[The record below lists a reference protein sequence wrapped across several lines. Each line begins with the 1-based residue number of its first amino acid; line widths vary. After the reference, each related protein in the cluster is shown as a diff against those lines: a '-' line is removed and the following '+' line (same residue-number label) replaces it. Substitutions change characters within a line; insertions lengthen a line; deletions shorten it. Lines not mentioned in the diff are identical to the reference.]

1 MFDALVFV
9 CTDPIAILL
18 TLGGV
23 VMGLIFGAIPG
34 LTATLGVALLIPV
47 SFSLSPLHAMMLL
60 GGVYIGGISG
70 GLVSA
75 ILINMPGTPSSI
87 CTTYDGH
94 PMAKKGRASEA
105 LTIGVVSSFVG
116 GIFSWVALVAIAPQL
131 AKIALGFAPYE
142 YFWLTV
148 FGLTVI
154 IGMETKSPLKALLGT
169 VIGLVIAAIG
179 MDPVGGVAR
188 FDFDIRILRSG
199 FRMVP
204 VLMGFFVVTEIL
216 SSLREFKDKYTFAD
230 SGLKT
235 INVDSLM
242 EEKGETVKNMGI
254 SSVIGTFLGILP
266 GVGGATANFISYDV
280 VKKGSKHPERFGTGY
295 AQGIVASETGNN
307 AVTGGAIIPMMTLGI
322 PGDSVTAVMLGA
334 MMIHGLRPGPMMF
347 NNSAEVVYPFF
358 ISILLA
364 NIFMILV
371 QFLGGIKVSVRAL
384 RMPKWV
390 LFPLVI
396 LMLIAGTWT
405 LQYSAYDVWTVFL
418 FGFLGY
424 YIKRFGVPMTPIV
437 LGVILGP
444 TMEDNLRRGLVL
456 SKGSLEPFLTR
467 DFSMALIAAILLTL
481 AITLTIS
488 YKGRKK
494 KVAEAAG
501 FGRAA
506 AEADVPLD

>member
-1 MFDALVFV
+1 MLNYLMSVL
-9 CTDPIAILL
+9 TDPMAILM

-23 VMGLIFGAIPG
+23 VMGLVFGAIPG

-75 ILINMPGTPSSI
+75 TLINMPGTPSSI
-87 CTTYDGH
+87 CTTYDGY
-94 PMAKKGRASEA
+94 PMARKGKASEA

-116 GIFSWVALVAIAPQL
+116 GVFSWLALVAIAPQL

-154 IGMETKSPLKALLGT
+154 IGMETRSPLKALLGT
-169 VIGLVIAAIG
+169 SIGLVIAAIG

-188 FDFDIRILRSG
+188 FDFDVRILRSG

-216 SSLREFKDKYTFAD
+216 SSLRDFKEKYTFAD
-230 SGLKT
+230 SGLKKIT
-235 INVDSLM
+235 LDSLKA
-242 EEKGETVKNMGI
+242 EKGETVKNMGI
-254 SSVIGTFLGILP
+254 ASLIGTFLGILP
-266 GVGGATANFISYDV
+266 GVGGATANFIAYDV
-280 VKKGSKHPERFGTGY
+280 VKKASRHPERFGKGY

-347 NNSAEVVYPFF
+347 TSSAGVVYPFF
-358 ISILLA
+358 ISLLLA
-364 NIFMILV
+364 NVFMILV
-371 QFLGGIKVSVRAL
+371 QFLGGIRVSVRAL
-384 RMPKWV
+384 RVPKWV

-418 FGFLGY
+418 FGILGY
-424 YIKRFGVPMTPIV
+424 AIKSFGVPMTPIV
-437 LGVILGP
+437 LGVILGQ
-444 TMEDNLRRGLVL
+444 TLEDNLRRGLVL
-456 SKGSLEPFLTR
+456 SKGSFLPFIDR
-467 DFSMALIAAILLTL
+467 PFSLILIAAIALTL

-488 YKGRKK
+488 YRSRGKNATGATA
-494 KVAEAAG
+494 VT
-501 FGRAA
+501 
-506 AEADVPLD
+506 ADAPLE